1 VCLRGGDCTLSFF
14 LRDFLPH
21 FSYLDVMHIIPV
33 TGNAIIIFLPFN
45 EVVAPLYI
53 YLTDENTNESV
64 LTGGYSLGLWSV
76 DNNYWSLIMNWSSG
90 TGNLTRKEGNYYT
103 IEMRNQAS
111 NALVYRGQ
119 IYATQTPSAD
129 LPKYSL
135 NTNAYIEQAGNN
147 EFIVL

>member
-1 VCLRGGDCTLSFF
+1 
-14 LRDFLPH
+14 
-21 FSYLDVMHIIPV
+21 MHIIPV
-33 TGNAIIIFLPFN
+33 TGDSTIVFLPFN
-45 EVVAPLYI
+45 EVEGTFDA

-64 LTGGYSLGLWSV
+64 LMTGYSTGPWFPDS
-76 DNNYWSLIMNWSSG
+76 NYRVLNIDWING
-90 TGNLTRKEGNYYT
+90 TGNLKRKEGNYYT
-103 IEMRNQAS
+103 IEIRNQGS
-111 NALVYRGQ
+111 NTLVYRGQ